1 MIKNFYFSIVLIVFN
16 FIPLFAQNIS
26 SPDITAAEIK
36 KHIYYLAS
44 DELKG
49 RYTGSEECLTAA
61 HYIENEFKSYGLK
74 PAFDDSYLQ
83 KFPFVAGVELT
94 KNNSLEFVAGDKK
107 IIPKL
112 GEEYTAVS
120 FSGKTNINNE
130 LVFVGYGISAPDL
143 NYDDYKDIDVKDKVV
158 LVLRDHPEM
167 NNPHSRFD
175 EYAPL
180 RKKSVVARDKG
191 AAAIIFINRFD
202 SNRDKDELLEL
213 KYDQAGAMNDFGV
226 LNMKREVVEKLF
238 KSQLLD
244 LTKYQKEIDDSLKPA
259 SFVFNNVKAN
269 LSTEVQEIKKI
280 SWNVS
285 GYLEG
290 NDPELKNQ
298 YLVIGAHF
306 DHLGMGGP
314 NSLYTGKEPQIH
326 NGADDNASGTTGVLE
341 LAQKIANEKN
351 KLKRKVVFATFSGE
365 EEGLLGSSYFV
376 DHMPFPI
383 ENADAMINMDM
394 IGRLRD
400 KSLIIYGTGTSTD
413 WKNILNKDN
422 IDSLKLTFNDE
433 GYGPSDQ
440 SSFYAK
446 KIPVLFF
453 FTGTHEDYHKP
464 SDDADKINFEGEKE
478 VLDYVYDVFN
488 SIDEDETRLDYL
500 LVEKKEP
507 EKMPTRKVWVG
518 TVPDFAGNVDGYK
531 ISGVSEGGP
540 AEIAGLQGG
549 DIITKFG
556 DKKISNIYDF
566 TYALADYVPG
576 DVVDV
581 VVKRG
586 SKEITFHVKL
596 GTR

>member
-1 MIKNFYFSIVLIVFN
+1 
-16 FIPLFAQNIS
+16 
-26 SPDITAAEIK
+26 
-36 KHIYYLAS
+36 
-44 DELKG
+44 
-49 RYTGSEECLTAA
+49 
-61 HYIENEFKSYGLK
+61 
-74 PAFDDSYLQ
+74 
-83 KFPFVAGVELT
+83 
-94 KNNSLEFVAGDKK
+94 
-107 IIPKL
+107 
-112 GEEYTAVS
+112 
-120 FSGKTNINNE
+120 
-130 LVFVGYGISAPDL
+130 
-143 NYDDYKDIDVKDKVV
+143 
-158 LVLRDHPEM
+158 
-167 NNPHSRFD
+167 
-175 EYAPL
+175 
-180 RKKSVVARDKG
+180 
-191 AAAIIFINRFD
+191 
-202 SNRDKDELLEL
+202 
-213 KYDQAGAMNDFGV
+213 
-226 LNMKREVVEKLF
+226 
-238 KSQLLD
+238 
-244 LTKYQKEIDDSLKPA
+244 
-259 SFVFNNVKAN
+259 
-269 LSTEVQEIKKI
+269 
-280 SWNVS
+280 
-285 GYLEG
+285 
-290 NDPELKNQ
+290 
-298 YLVIGAHF
+298 
-306 DHLGMGGP
+306 
-314 NSLYTGKEPQIH
+314 
-326 NGADDNASGTTGVLE
+326 
-341 LAQKIANEKN
+341 
-351 KLKRKVVFATFSGE
+351 
-365 EEGLLGSSYFV
+365 
-376 DHMPFPI
+376 MPFPV